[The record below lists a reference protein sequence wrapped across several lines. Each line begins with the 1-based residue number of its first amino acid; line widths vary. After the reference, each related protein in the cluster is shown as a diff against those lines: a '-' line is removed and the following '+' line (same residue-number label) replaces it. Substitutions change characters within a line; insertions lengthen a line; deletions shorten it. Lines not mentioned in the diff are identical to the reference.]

1 MKKGTLAFPQTYARD
16 RVFQLSLTEIAFI
29 IAFLVMFLL
38 GWMIVHMEREK
49 NDVLARAEEMGE
61 AAALVAAAD
70 KAKTD
75 LAALFAEKG
84 AGRADQIVSELV
96 AREKLTRE
104 RDALRERNGQ
114 LEHTVSTLVEGQVL
128 ADRTPPGS
136 SPQQVADALA
146 VAALFRQHIQEQSTA
161 GKGGNKKDNAV
172 SPDEIVAA
180 AKSAIALKTAVD
192 ERLHAELGRK
202 LLHGQEAK
210 LASELV
216 SAARQTAIAKG
227 TSSAEAFSG
236 ENRDLR
242 GQVAFLKSKL
252 EGKGGRDY
260 PPCWAEEGS
269 GRIQYLFAIDI
280 TEQGL
285 IVKPAWP
292 EARTLDA
299 RALAGMEALTAAQSS
314 LHLRAF
320 KSAMQ
325 GIDEHSRKRSCR
337 HYVIM
342 RNHVSDL
349 AVFNTYRF
357 AIEHYFYKLESQS

>member
-1 MKKGTLAFPQTYARD
+1 MKKGTLAFPQTYAQD

-38 GWMIVHMEREK
+38 GWMIVHIEREK
-49 NDVLARAEEMGE
+49 NDALARAEENE
-61 AAALVAAAD
+61 DAAALVAAAD
-70 KAKTD
+70 KAKTY

-84 AGRADQIVSELV
+84 AERADQIVSELV

-104 RDALRERNGQ
+104 RDALRERIGQ
-114 LEHTVSTLVEGQVL
+114 LEHTVSTLVEAQ
-128 ADRTPPGS
+128 ADRTPTGS

-146 VAALFRQHIQEQSTA
+146 VAALFRQHLQEQSTA
-161 GKGGNKKDNAV
+161 GKGRNRKDNAA
-172 SPDEIVAA
+172 SPDGIVAA
-180 AKSAIALKTAVD
+180 AKSALALKTAVD
-192 ERLHAELGRK
+192 ARLHAELGRT
-202 LLHGQEAK
+202 LLQGQEAK
-210 LASELV
+210 LAAELV
-216 SAARQTAIAKG
+216 SAARHMAFAEGK
-227 TSSAEAFSG
+227 SPAEAFAG

-242 GQVAFLKSKL
+242 GQVAFLTSKL

-299 RALAGMEALTAAQSS
+299 RALAGMDALTAAQAP

-357 AIEHYFYKLESQS
+357 AIEHYFYKLESQ